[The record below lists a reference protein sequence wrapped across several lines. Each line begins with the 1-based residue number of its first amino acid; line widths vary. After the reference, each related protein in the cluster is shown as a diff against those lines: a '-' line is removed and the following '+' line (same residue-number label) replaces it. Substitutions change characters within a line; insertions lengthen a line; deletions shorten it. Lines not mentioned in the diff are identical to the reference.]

1 MSSPAPLGHVSG
13 ELAWTNESVRTFAGG
28 DDPLD
33 KIVTISRRVMA
44 AAADSGLDGP
54 PFDPFK
60 LAELLGLGLRARDDV
75 ADARVSSQTAGVRG
89 SPEAP
94 LSEFVPAVAPLV
106 LEYNPTRP
114 RGRVRYNAAHEIAHA
129 FFADVAEATRHR
141 TGAGAVPHYGGDDSW
156 QLELLCNVAA
166 SELLMPADAVA
177 GVADID
183 PDIDFIMAQRQRF
196 DVSTEALLRRLA
208 TATVRPLAVLATSR
222 VADTGSSA
230 LRVEYVANSRAF
242 AVPTVRG
249 EQIQADT
256 VLGGCTAVG
265 QTVRGHLTMAGERLR
280 VQAVGSPGYPGRLLP
295 RVLAICEPADAPTVS
310 NPRLRFVTAD
320 VTRPDAK
327 GPVVI
332 AHVTNDASHAWGRQ
346 GVARA
351 LSTRFP
357 EVARSYHYWTVS
369 SPDHLRLG
377 QLHIVE
383 ASVDPPIRI
392 ASMLAQR
399 GYGSGSPP
407 RIVYAAL
414 ADALNEVGKSA
425 VAIGAEV
432 HLPRIG
438 AGQAGGRWDL
448 IEAEIDEALIRRQI
462 PVVIYTLPSR
472 QARPGR

>member
-1 MSSPAPLGHVSG
+1 MSSPASPGRVSG
-13 ELAWTNESVRTFAGG
+13 EFAWTNESVGTFAGG

-33 KIVTISRRVMA
+33 KIVTVSRRVMA

-75 ADARVSSQTAGVRG
+75 ADARVSSQTVGVRR

-94 LSEFVPAVAPLV
+94 LSEFVPAAASLV

-114 RGRVRYNAAHEIAHA
+114 RGRVRYNVAHEIAHT

-141 TGAGAVPHYGGDDSW
+141 TGAGAVPQYGGDDSW

-177 GVADID
+177 GIADID

-208 TATVRPLAVLATSR
+208 TATARPLAVLATSR
-222 VADTGSSA
+222 VVDTASSA
-230 LRVEYVANSRAF
+230 LRVEYVANARAF
-242 AVPTVRG
+242 ALPAVRG
-249 EQIQADT
+249 AQIHADS
-256 VLGGCTAVG
+256 VLGACTAVG
-265 QTVRGHLTMAGERLR
+265 QTVRGNLALAGQRLR
-280 VQAVGSPGYPGRLLP
+280 VQAVGSPGYPGRSLP

-310 NPRLRFVTAD
+310 NPQLRYVTAD

-327 GPVVI
+327 GPVVV
-332 AHVTNDASHAWGRQ
+332 AHLTNDASRAWGRQ

-357 EVARSYHYWTVS
+357 EVAHSYHYWTIS

-377 QLHIVE
+377 QVHIVE
-383 ASVDPPIRI
+383 ASVDPPIRV
-392 ASMLAQR
+392 ASMVAQH
-399 GYGSGSPP
+399 GYGPGSSP
-407 RIVYAAL
+407 RIVYSAL
-414 ADALNEVGKSA
+414 ADALNEVGKAA

-438 AGQAGGRWDL
+438 TGQAGGRWDL
-448 IEAEIDEALIRRQI
+448 IEAEIDESLIRRHI
-462 PVVIYTLPSR
+462 PVVIYTLPPR
-472 QARPGR
+472 RAQAGR